1 MRQVTVSCLGFA
13 YGCVRGPA
21 PHSVLIKAISD
32 FLAGE
37 KLLIIFN
44 DSPVRRVETILN
56 DLDLSGSKN
65 VCICTGVGDLWE
77 FHDAEFNSLPIVSHS
92 PCLGDALESIQQYYK
107 LSEASTL
114 TVGVSSN
121 HFFLKDH
128 SALYFHVGPEE
139 SLTHRVRGLIPL
151 TDQYEFGLSNIL
163 THFTQ
168 KQYSDTGLECQDLV
182 TYIGNSRAFFRRND
196 AAWILAEKHLR
207 ATQQLTDAFPE
218 DIVAVFGTG
227 FPFYMSADC
236 VLGTE
241 VETPGSILN
250 YFDVQFN
257 YFLSKLIDEKLYL
270 EHYATVAD
278 VEEMAAAFGIN
289 ILRNEFDNYKYEQM
303 NCAAPA
309 EVENHQQVG
318 AYYAKTCFD
327 VASDIWPCFY
337 CVPLQSK
344 HKFPNQIKLKHTNIT
359 CLPCKQTSLKLRNV
373 MSCTPDI
380 DVVVVVKRDKE
391 LLAEKISSYILGQ
404 SSFYLYDTAFYRTLV
419 ENDGPIDLFVTD
431 QQDLTQ
437 ALSELVC
444 DDWDRVIFDS
454 IALWSPNVAFAA
466 QLGISFPLAF
476 EPVVIKDQN
485 LSRRLSQARS
495 QFAARFSVED
505 VTERLKYASFYTA
518 QLMTNPSIIEVIAK
532 KLGQWRTI
540 TEP

>member
-1 MRQVTVSCLGFA
+1 MRQVTVSCLGFV
-13 YGCVRGPA
+13 YGCVRGPGA
-21 PHSVLIKAISD
+21 HSVLIKAISG

-44 DSPVRRVETILN
+44 DSPLRRVETILN
-56 DLDLSGSKN
+56 DLDLSGRKN
-65 VCICTGVGDLWE
+65 VCICSGVGDLWE
-77 FHDAEFNSLPIVSHS
+77 FHDANSNSLPIVSRS
-92 PCLGDALESIQQYYK
+92 SCLGDALENIQRYYG

-121 HFFLKDH
+121 HFLLKNH
-128 SALYFHVGPEE
+128 SALHFHVGPEE

-168 KQYSDTGLECQDLV
+168 EHYSDTALECQDLV
-182 TYIGNSRAFFRRND
+182 NYVGSSRDFFRSND

-207 ATQQLTDAFPE
+207 ASRQLANAFPE
-218 DIVAVFGTG
+218 DIVAIFGTG
-227 FPFYMSADC
+227 FPFYMPEDC
-236 VLGTE
+236 HLGIE

-250 YFDVQFN
+250 YFDEQFN
-257 YFLSKLIDEKLYL
+257 YFRSKLIDEGLYL
-270 EHYATVAD
+270 EHYTNVAD
-278 VEEMAAAFGIN
+278 VEEMSAAFGLN
-289 ILRNEFDNYKYEQM
+289 VLRNEFDNYKYEQM
-303 NCAAPA
+303 NCDAPA

-327 VASDIWPCFY
+327 IASDVWPCFY

-344 HKFPNQIKLKHTNIT
+344 HKFPNQAKLKHTNIT

-380 DVVVVVKRDKE
+380 DVVVVVKKDKA
-391 LLAEKISSYILGQ
+391 LLAERISGYILGQ
-404 SSFYLYDTAFYRTLV
+404 SSFYLYDTDFYRTLV

-431 QQDLTQ
+431 EHDLSQ

-444 DDWDRVIFDS
+444 EDWDRVIFDS

-476 EPVVIKDQN
+476 EPVIIKDKN
-485 LSRRLSQARS
+485 LLRELSHARK
-495 QFAARFSVED
+495 QFAARFSAED
-505 VTERLKYASFYTA
+505 VTERLKHASFYTA
-518 QLMTNPSIIEVIAK
+518 QLMTNPSIVAVIAK
-532 KLGQWRTI
+532 KLEQWRQ
-540 TEP
+540 